1 MRLIRGLLL
10 LPLLGGCAGY
20 AIDYV
25 RPRTQVFPAEQFS
38 RYGLSAAQAQCVGD
52 RLRAN
57 LSVWQLR
64 QLADVTA
71 AATRGQGGALS
82 PRDFVAVSSNV
93 TDPRVPREVAATAE
107 ACRLLAPGT
116 AADPAPA
123 PAPEAAPVAP
133 PPGSVNA
140 LPAASTA
147 WVNLGAAATG
157 QAIAVEAASVRQDGG
172 SRRAWFR
179 LTNPGQSTAAVS
191 YLLQIDCTGRTIN
204 PMGFRQYGQAGTVVA
219 EREYGPTGE
228 GAITVEA
235 GTVMEI
241 AYLAL
246 CT

>member
-1 MRLIRGLLL
+1 MRLISGLLL

-20 AIDYV
+20 AADYV
-25 RPRTQVFPAEQFS
+25 RPRTQLFPSQQFT
-38 RYGLSAAQAQCVGD
+38 RYGLDAAQAQCVGD

-64 QLADVTA
+64 QLADVA
-71 AATRGQGGALS
+71 GAATRGAGAALT
-82 PRDFVAVSSNV
+82 PRDFVAVASNV
-93 TDPRVPREVAATAE
+93 TDPRITREVAATAE
-107 ACRLLAPGT
+107 ACRLLAPG
-116 AADPAPA
+116 AAAGPAPA
-123 PAPEAAPVAP
+123 PVAEPAPAAT
-133 PPGSVNA
+133 PPGSADA

-157 QAIAVEAASVRQDGG
+157 QAIAVEAASVRQEGG

-179 LTNPGQSTAAVS
+179 LTNPGQTSAAVS
-191 YLLQIDCTGRTIN
+191 YLLRIDCAGRTIN

-219 EREYGPTGE
+219 EREYGPSGE
-228 GAITVEA
+228 GAIGVEA